1 MQLVGA
7 ARVRAGSLWAAE
19 GTVTLQQL
27 SPCVWEM
34 VPFGVC
40 TEDIHT
46 PQIHTLP

>member
-27 SPCVWEM
+27 SPCVCWEM
-34 VPFGVC
+34 VPFGVF
-40 TEDIHT
+40 TDDIR
-46 PQIHTLP
+46 PKYIF